1 MSDNYDND
9 IEEDLNSSSIKE
21 ESNQYYEDFQSSSS
35 QIKENNV
42 DKGDGQKQEG
52 KKEQQSQLAQQQ
64 SSLQDEEESQYDQDF
79 DDEEDNKISQ
89 LKNDQQKQK
98 QQLKPTQSQMNQQN
112 LQDQQKV
119 ENQSQG
125 LQESFKSSINED
137 QLKKQQM
144 SFIGN
149 LNKFVSEQ
157 QNENKSL
164 NNTYESLALT
174 NPSTEQKK
182 IKNESQKPPIPTK
195 QNFIKDYIE
204 ENPKVKNDIEQVPN
218 DEEIE
223 EIIRK
228 NQQDFLQII
237 KRNSQK
243 NSPVRQKEEV
253 SEYGSENQYYDEEEE
268 EDLQVI
274 YETDR
279 EDSQAGKSSYN
290 ESFDNHYYS
299 KSYGSSVYQQYSA
312 LNASQQEEEGDQYYE
327 DSQMKQR
334 EVLKNKKQTQSE
346 YERIINKKKM
356 ELKQL
361 QEIQKL
367 KQQLNVNI
375 DIDEEQML
383 KIAKKAKQ
391 KEKEIEEIKIL
402 QDRMRYGCKKCAE
415 SNTQKDREAYREEN
429 EHLRKVIN
437 EQEAQIKL
445 LKVQLRKS
453 GDRNLDNSYSSI
465 GSVSTSFQRKMEE
478 LENDKEKLK
487 EENQQLRNQMKQ
499 IKKSASSQIS
509 RQQRLNNEIQKVM
522 GSDIRKLQEKEN
534 KKPQDPNLEKQYK
547 ALTERLAELRIDLE
561 KMIKKYEDQK
571 QKIKEKD
578 EQIITL
584 KQKVQGRHFQKQ
596 IEKINELQ
604 AIVDNFEKDKDQ
616 IRNEMQLDKQLQLLF
631 PKQMVLIC
639 NFFNICVAVEDIQ
652 RGRYSRIAN
661 IISSKAKPFISYF
674 KNIFQSIKD
683 AIKFKITKNPI
694 DHPKQQEIIRATI
707 KAWNESPEIV
717 ARQMRS
723 QQKELKELRLNYIDL
738 DNQVEYL
745 RQRNELLEKDVEIL
759 RQRNNVVETRLS
771 VDKNKLVNNV
781 IIQLKHHAI
790 EDEEQ
795 DYLLELKKL
804 INIIKEG
811 PPILISQA
819 ERDAFKKQQELE
831 AEKER
836 KKREREERKKQMA
849 LKKQQK
855 LEEKREREEKE
866 KEEQLQLQKQKISRP
881 FSALKQKQ
889 IVTPVQ
895 NKEPRPSSA
904 KVQAK
909 KEATQST
916 TSIQLLPSHQR
927 LKEENKLNVNSS
939 QQDSLN
945 KTKDSKNFR
954 VSTLTSKSKQSLTA
968 TNNNQ
973 Q

>member
-1 MSDNYDND
+1 MSEIYEDD

-21 ESNQYYEDFQSSSS
+21 ESNQYNEDFQSSSS
-35 QIKENNV
+35 QIKESNV
-42 DKGDGQKQEG
+42 HNTDDKKQG
-52 KKEQQSQLAQQQ
+52 GLKQQQSQLSQQQQ
-64 SSLQDEEESQYDQDF
+64 SSQDEEESQYDQDF
-79 DDEEDNKISQ
+79 DEEDDNNIDQ
-89 LKNDQQKQK
+89 LKKDKQK
-98 QQLKPTQSQMNQQN
+98 EQLEPIQSQMKQLSQPK
-112 LQDQQKV
+112 LQDEKQQ

-125 LQESFKSSINED
+125 FQESFKSSINEE
-137 QLKKQQM
+137 QLKKQQL

-149 LNKFVSEQ
+149 LNKFVNEQ

-164 NNTYESLALT
+164 NNTQESLALT
-174 NPSTEQKK
+174 NPSINQKK

-195 QNFIKDYIE
+195 QNFIKDYIQ
-204 ENPKVKNDIEQVPN
+204 ENPKIKNDIEQVPN

-228 NQQDFLQII
+228 NQQDFLKII
-237 KRNSQK
+237 LKNSQK
-243 NSPVRQKEEV
+243 NSPVKEKEEV
-253 SEYGSENQYYDEEEE
+253 SEYGSENQYYDEEA

-290 ESFDNHYYS
+290 ESFDNQYYS

-312 LNASQQEEEGDQYYE
+312 LHASQQEEEDNQYYE
-327 DSQMKQR
+327 DSQIKQK
-334 EVLKNKKQTQSE
+334 EALKNRKQTQND
-346 YERIINKKKM
+346 YERIINQKKM

-383 KIAKKAKQ
+383 NIAKKAKQ

-415 SNTQKDREAYREEN
+415 ANTQKDREAYREEN
-429 EHLRKVIN
+429 EYLRKVIN

-445 LKVQLRKS
+445 LKVQIRKS

-478 LENDKEKLK
+478 LEYDKEKLK
-487 EENQQLRNQMKQ
+487 EENSQLRSQLKQ
-499 IKKSASSQIS
+499 LKKSAQNQIS

-534 KKPQDPNLEKQYK
+534 KKPQDPNLEKQYRV
-547 ALTERLAELRIDLE
+547 LTERLAELRIDLE

-604 AIVDNFEKDKDQ
+604 SIVDNFEKDKDQ
-616 IRNEMQLDKQLQLLF
+616 IRDEMQLDKQLQLLF

-639 NFFNICVAVEDIQ
+639 NFFNVCVAVEEMK
-652 RGRYSRIAN
+652 RGRYSRIVN
-661 IISSKAKPFISYF
+661 IIYSKAKPFINYF
-674 KNIFQSIKD
+674 KNFFYSIKD
-683 AIKFKITKNPI
+683 TIKFKYSKNPI

-717 ARQMRS
+717 ARQMKS

-738 DNQVEYL
+738 DNQVENL

-759 RQRNNVVETRLS
+759 RQRNNVLETRLS

-849 LKKQQK
+849 LKKQQI
-855 LEEKREREEKE
+855 LEEKRKREEKE
-866 KEEQLQLQKQKISRP
+866 KEEQLLLQKQKISRP

-889 IVTPVQ
+889 NVAPVQ
-895 NKEPRPSSA
+895 NKDPRPSSA
-904 KVQAK
+904 KINTK
-909 KEATQST
+909 KEATQSI
-916 TSIQLLPSHQR
+916 TSIQILPSHQR
-927 LKEENKLNVNSS
+927 LKEENKISVNSN

-968 TNNNQ
+968 TNTNQ
-973 Q
+973 

>member
-1 MSDNYDND
+1 MSD

-21 ESNQYYEDFQSSSS
+21 ESNQYYEDLQSSSS
-35 QIKENNV
+35 QIQENNGNKIA
-42 DKGDGQKQEG
+42 DKKQEDLDE
-52 KKEQQSQLAQQQ
+52 KQSKSSQLQQ
-64 SSLQDEEESQYDQDF
+64 SLQDEDNSQYEQDF
-79 DDEEDNKISQ
+79 EDENGYDEIDK
-89 LKNDQQKQK
+89 LKKDKQK
-98 QQLKPTQSQMNQQN
+98 QIEQLKPTQSQIKQLSQSK
-112 LQDQQKV
+112 LSDQQEQ
-119 ENQSQG
+119 ENQPQR
-125 LQESFKSSINED
+125 LQESFKSSINEE
-137 QLKKQQM
+137 QLKKQQL

-149 LNKFVSEQ
+149 LNRYVNEQ
-157 QNENKSL
+157 QNESKSL
-164 NNTYESLALT
+164 SKTQDSLAHTDPQT
-174 NPSTEQKK
+174 NQKK
-182 IKNESQKPPIPTK
+182 IKNEKSKPPIPTK

-204 ENPKVKNDIEQVPN
+204 ENPKIKNDIEQVPN

-228 NQQDFLQII
+228 NQQDFLQMI
-237 KRNSQK
+237 KKNSQK
-243 NSPVRQKEEV
+243 NSPVKQKEEV
-253 SEYGSENQYYDEEEE
+253 SEYGSENQYYDEEE

-279 EDSQAGKSSYN
+279 EDSQAGKSSQN

-312 LNASQQEEEGDQYYE
+312 LHASQQEEDNQYYE
-327 DSQMKQR
+327 ESQMKQK
-334 EVLKNKKQTQSE
+334 EIIKNRKQTQNE
-346 YERIINKKKM
+346 YERIINQKKI
-356 ELKQL
+356 ELQQL

-453 GDRNLDNSYSSI
+453 GDKNLDNSYSSI
-465 GSVSTSFQRKMEE
+465 GSISTSFQRKMEE
-478 LENDKEKLK
+478 LEYDKEKLK
-487 EENQQLRNQMKQ
+487 EENSQLRNQLKH
-499 IKKSASSQIS
+499 IKKSAQNQIS

-534 KKPQDPNLEKQYK
+534 KKPQDPNLEKQHK
-547 ALTERLAELRIDLE
+547 VLTERLAELRIDLE

-604 AIVDNFEKDKDQ
+604 AVVDNFEKDKDQ
-616 IRNEMQLDKQLQLLF
+616 IREEMQLDKQLQLLF

-639 NFFNICVAVEDIQ
+639 NFFNICVAVEEMK

-661 IISSKAKPFISYF
+661 IIFSKAKPFISYF
-674 KNIFQSIKD
+674 KNIFYSIKD
-683 AIKFKITKNPI
+683 TIKFKISKNPI

-717 ARQMRS
+717 ARQMKS
-723 QQKELKELRLNYIDL
+723 QQKELKELRLNYIEVF
-738 DNQVEYL
+738 NEVESL

-759 RQRNNVVETRLS
+759 RQRNNVVETRLT

-795 DYLLELKKL
+795 DYLLELKKI
-804 INIIKEG
+804 INTIKEG

-836 KKREREERKKQMA
+836 KKREREERKKQME

-855 LEEKREREEKE
+855 LEEKRQREEKE
-866 KEEQLQLQKQKISRP
+866 KEEQLLLQKQKINRP

-889 IVTPVQ
+889 NVTPVQ
-895 NKEPRPSSA
+895 NKEPRPNSA
-904 KVQAK
+904 KVNAK
-909 KEATQST
+909 KETTQSI

-927 LKEENKLNVNSS
+927 LKEENKINSN

-968 TNNNQ
+968 TNNQ
-973 Q
+973 